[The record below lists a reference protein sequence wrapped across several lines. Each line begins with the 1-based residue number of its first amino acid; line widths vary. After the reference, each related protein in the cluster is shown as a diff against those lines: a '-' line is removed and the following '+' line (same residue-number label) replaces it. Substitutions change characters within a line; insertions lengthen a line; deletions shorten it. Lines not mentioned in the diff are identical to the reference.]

1 MSGFSPSPEE
11 LWGFGCGGRTPRQ
24 TVPQFPQIPNHPGG
38 GQTLIPLSTPP
49 GKPAPPSPPSRGGPA
64 PAPSPP
70 YSVETPYGYRLDL
83 DFLKYVDDI
92 EKGHTLRR
100 LPVRRRPRCASASWW
115 PSTESLCST
124 DSLASALSYGP
135 RDARVESTLLG
146 ARRKLE
152 GQAGPSGLRNS
163 RLSLAGSGLS
173 TPATPTPGHL
183 QHVREQMAGALRQ
196 LRQLE
201 EQVKLIPVLQVKVAV
216 LQEEKRQLSTRLQSR
231 RGLGQ
236 PVGGPGELYLDLPE
250 EEMAARGTRELR
262 SVAVG
267 TEGGTSGQRSVG
279 VGVPE
284 PEMMELGAGAGE
296 GDTVRALSARVA
308 LLERQLQKALGEL
321 QDARQRLGQGAGA
334 RGQAVGPEGQVP
346 GVGGQVEETRRKVLG
361 VGEQTPG
368 PGGQRLGTQGQM
380 AGPGGQLGSTGGQ
393 MQGEQGQVGSAG
405 DQAQGAGERAEV
417 VRVVQVPRGPEIAA
431 STAAGPAAQPQHA
444 RGLEPRDGPDLLEM
458 ALPRLVLAPA
468 HGHAHGA
475 HKISIIETGAA
486 QAEARASARTI
497 GEDPEPPGGSS
508 YHLGGINGGYES
520 ASSDSSTAENSEAES
535 TESEYHEA
543 SEGLP
548 AGGAETPK
556 ATEEEAA
563 AGAALSTTQ
572 GSNDGL
578 GLGQELLSACT
589 ILKRYLETP
598 NASMDTKT
606 RDAYGVVQQD
616 WLGLACGQA
625 VEATA
630 VSQRLDTYRAFS
642 PRVLATALNMTDGHG
657 NTALHHAVSC
667 SNFPLV
673 RRLLDTGL
681 CDVDKP
687 NQAGYTALMLTAL
700 AAAYPDA
707 DRATVLQLLR
717 AGNVDA
723 RATQAGQTAL
733 MLAVS
738 HGRQDV
744 ARVLLAC
751 GANVNL
757 QDADGSTALM
767 CACEHGHAAI
777 AHLLLAAPACRVDL
791 ADNDGSTAL
800 SIAQEAGQ
808 TDIVNMIEACL
819 GAPALG
825 NPLPVTTETAVTT
838 EAPGDTQ

>member
-1 MSGFSPSPEE
+1 MAQVLHMDAGF
-11 LWGFGCGGRTPRQ
+11 
-24 TVPQFPQIPNHPGG
+24 
-38 GQTLIPLSTPP
+38 P

-124 DSLASALSYGP
+124 DSRLSALSYGP

-183 QHVREQMAGALRQ
+183 QHVREQMAGALRK

-236 PVGGPGELYLDLPE
+236 PVGGTGELYLDLPE

-279 VGVPE
+279 VGMPE

-308 LLERQLQKALGEL
+308 VLERQLRKALGEL
-321 QDARQRLGQGAGA
+321 QDARQ
-334 RGQAVGPEGQVP
+334 
-346 GVGGQVEETRRKVLG
+346 
-361 VGEQTPG
+361 
-368 PGGQRLGTQGQM
+368 
-380 AGPGGQLGSTGGQ
+380 QLGK
-393 MQGEQGQVGSAG
+393 
-405 DQAQGAGERAEV
+405 GA
-417 VRVVQVPRGPEIAA
+417 
-431 STAAGPAAQPQHA
+431 
-444 RGLEPRDGPDLLEM
+444 
-458 ALPRLVLAPA
+458 A

-486 QAEARASARTI
+486 QAEAQPSARAI

-700 AAAYPDA
+700 AAACPDA

-744 ARVLLAC
+744 ARALLAC

-777 AHLLLAAPACRVDL
+777 ARLLLAAPACRVDL

-819 GAPALG
+819 GAAALG
-825 NPLPVTTETAVTT
+825 NPLPVTTETAEPEQVQNKPSLPPRSCVQLRSQHTRAVALQDVYAALKNTMTCFSAMILGCFPKMKTFLWRNTSVMGAATFITT
-838 EAPGDTQ
+838 LLEASPGPSLGLCCSVYVEFYPPPS